1 MTNYRYTAV
10 LATISNS
17 FCDAILDYAVNRFNV
32 HKVMFLT
39 TCIGF
44 LVQLIIGMI
53 TGIYCTMAA
62 VPYIAFF
69 AHSFWICLFCKVAE
83 IHTDCTSRIGD
94 V

>member
-39 TCIGF
+39 LWIKVVPREASSSFRISLLILF
-44 LVQLIIGMI
+44 LGGTKNERLWRFKMERAN
-53 TGIYCTMAA
+53 TRY
-62 VPYIAFF
+62 
-69 AHSFWICLFCKVAE
+69 
-83 IHTDCTSRIGD
+83 
-94 V
+94 